1 MAVKQND
8 IRIGSRDNPFLA
20 LNNSDI
26 ITVGGNLACDLL
38 CEEIPIDTLEIQ
50 CRYDRMHRVFA
61 PSDYG
66 GLQSADGLSFRSR
79 ESAAGSVLDIPYATG
94 LWYFNDD
101 QYIGKFYVS
110 DARRTGKNVYSITA
124 VSAMGVLDG
133 LTYYGKLFLNQPLSD
148 VLNDI
153 ILTDGLRATNTPFLT
168 ALSES
173 IVLSDG
179 LDAVKVSGWIPNCTK
194 REALHHVLFAQGLN
208 IFKAEND
215 AFLISRVSASSV
227 GGIDPKNVYDSG
239 SVDLTDRVKVI
250 EVTEHS
256 FIPNQNVEDVVLYD
270 NTEAAV
276 DMEATVSFD
285 AAPIMVDTITAT
297 GTIKIKQKNENCAV
311 VSGVGTLTGKP
322 YSHTSHTITRT
333 NNSVID
339 GETITVSDATLVNSL
354 NSNAVADRLFAYYTQ
369 RKQMQLPIVL
379 HGERCGLK
387 YGCVSPY
394 GDDVDAYIAAM
405 TINASAIAKADCRMI
420 SGYVP
425 PKGSGEFSNCVLLT
439 GSGTFTVPE
448 EVLNADNPRIRFV
461 LIGGGSG
468 GYGGENGEDG
478 PKGIVHQ
485 KSSLA
490 KPGSAGKNGAP
501 GKILVVQFDATDI
514 KMSYQFDCGSGG
526 SAGWASSDAELQPE
540 DGTPTRLLGL
550 TEGEVAVI
558 YTSASGSVSDA
569 GYIDILSGI
578 VYGGAA
584 PDFSGLSGGRGGGFS
599 DEWDQTGLMPL
610 PLADYYDPHG
620 GEYVVNKEISLISGG
635 KIGSIQYADGSMVG
649 GAAHGNRW
657 ETIVSGWGYMYA
669 DYYDGAA
676 GGGPITPAQKNTELI
691 EGHPTVIDDYAREI
705 RLGRGGNG
713 ADGADAPSPL
723 DISHSAYGQG
733 GIGGM
738 GGAGGGAGGVL
749 NPYVDFSDYYVYGG
763 SGGYGGKGGKGSDGA
778 PGCILVYY

>member
-20 LNNSDI
+20 LDNSDI
-26 ITVGGNLACDLL
+26 ISVNGNLACDLL

-110 DARRTGKNVYSITA
+110 DARRTGKNVYTITA
-124 VSAMGVLDG
+124 VSAMGILDG

-153 ILTDGLRATNTPFLT
+153 ILTDGLRDTNTPFLT
-168 ALSES
+168 DLNAS

-179 LDAVKVSGWIPNCTK
+179 LDTVKVSGWIPSCTK

-215 AFLISRVSASSV
+215 AFLISRISASSV

-250 EVTEHS
+250 EVTEHA
-256 FIPNQNVEDVVLYD
+256 FVPNPNAEDVVLYD

-333 NNSVID
+333 NSNVID

-405 TINASAIAKADCRMI
+405 TINASAVAKADCRMI

-425 PKGSGEFSNCVLLT
+425 PKGSGEFSHCVLLT

-448 EVLNADNPRIRFV
+448 EVLNADNPRISVV
-461 LIGGGSG
+461 LISGGDGGYSGVSGDKGPSVPVKYASDLAKFGKTGKSGKSGKIYRTVIEGANVCCDYSYECGLGGKGAVYYESLLGGSPGNSPGEPG
-468 GYGGENGEDG
+468 GNTLFG
-478 PKGIVHQ
+478 PYN
-485 KSSLA
+485 S
-490 KPGSAGKNGAP
+490 KNGVVSESGYLDLHSGRIFGAP
-501 GKILVVQFDATDI
+501 
-514 KMSYQFDCGSGG
+514 
-526 SAGWASSDAELQPE
+526 
-540 DGTPTRLLGL
+540 
-550 TEGEVAVI
+550 
-558 YTSASGSVSDA
+558 
-569 GYIDILSGI
+569 
-578 VYGGAA
+578 A
-584 PDFSGLSGGRGGGFS
+584 PDFSQVSSGRGGGYCT
-599 DEWDQTGLMPL
+599 DEYELLINRSVGYIRAGD
-610 PLADYYDPHG
+610 
-620 GEYVVNKEISLISGG
+620 GEYVTNKEISTIEGG
-635 KIGSIQYADGSMVG
+635 KIGDICYGREGKSGSGVLIENSTMYYLYARG
-649 GAAHGNRW
+649 G
-657 ETIVSGWGYMYA
+657 
-669 DYYDGAA
+669 A
-676 GGGPITPAQKNTELI
+676 GGGGPFLPSFENGYLDGTPSYVSGNTLYLGNG
-691 EGHPTVIDDYAREI
+691 GH
-705 RLGRGGNG
+705 G
-713 ADGADAPSPL
+713 ADGADAPNPM
-723 DISHSAYGQG
+723 DIYPNAYGMG

-738 GGAGGGAGGVL
+738 GGGGGGASGVL
-749 NPYVDFSDYYVYGG
+749 DGNYDCPYTVVPGSPGLGG
-763 SGGYGGKGGKGSDGA
+763 CAGRGSDGA

>member
-26 ITVGGNLACDLL
+26 ISVGGNLACDLL

-110 DARRTGKNVYSITA
+110 DARRTGKNVYTITS
-124 VSAMGVLDG
+124 VSAMGILDG

-179 LDAVKVSGWIPNCTK
+179 LDALKVSSWIPSCTK

-215 AFLISRVSASSV
+215 AFLISRVSASTV

-250 EVTEHS
+250 EVTEHA
-256 FIPNQNVEDVVLYD
+256 FVPNPNAEDVVLYD

-276 DMEATVSFD
+276 DMEATVCFD
-285 AAPIMVDTITAT
+285 AAPIMVNTITAT

-322 YSHTSHTITRT
+322 YSHTSHTIART

-394 GDDVDAYIAAM
+394 GDVI
-405 TINASAIAKADCRMI
+405 
-420 SGYVP
+420 
-425 PKGSGEFSNCVLLT
+425 KG
-439 GSGTFTVPE
+439 
-448 EVLNADNPRIRFV
+448 
-461 LIGGGSG
+461 
-468 GYGGENGEDG
+468 
-478 PKGIVHQ
+478 K
-485 KSSLA
+485 
-490 KPGSAGKNGAP
+490 
-501 GKILVVQFDATDI
+501 
-514 KMSYQFDCGSGG
+514 
-526 SAGWASSDAELQPE
+526 
-540 DGTPTRLLGL
+540 
-550 TEGEVAVI
+550 AVI
-558 YTSASGSVSDA
+558 W
-569 GYIDILSGI
+569 
-578 VYGGAA
+578 
-584 PDFSGLSGGRGGGFS
+584 F
-599 DEWDQTGLMPL
+599 
-610 PLADYYDPHG
+610 
-620 GEYVVNKEISLISGG
+620 K
-635 KIGSIQYADGSMVG
+635 
-649 GAAHGNRW
+649 
-657 ETIVSGWGYMYA
+657 
-669 DYYDGAA
+669 
-676 GGGPITPAQKNTELI
+676 
-691 EGHPTVIDDYAREI
+691 
-705 RLGRGGNG
+705 
-713 ADGADAPSPL
+713 
-723 DISHSAYGQG
+723 
-733 GIGGM
+733 
-738 GGAGGGAGGVL
+738 
-749 NPYVDFSDYYVYGG
+749 
-763 SGGYGGKGGKGSDGA
+763 
-778 PGCILVYY
+778 

>member
-8 IRIGSRDNPFLA
+8 IRIGSRDNPFLT

-26 ITVGGNLACDLL
+26 ISVGGNLACDLL

-61 PSDYG
+61 PSDYDG
-66 GLQSADGLSFRSR
+66 IQSADGLSFRSR

-110 DARRTGKNVYSITA
+110 DARRTGKNVYTITS

-168 ALSES
+168 ALAES

-179 LDAVKVSGWIPNCTK
+179 LDAVKVSGWIPSCTK

-215 AFLISRVSASSV
+215 AFLISRISASSV
-227 GGIDPKNVYDSG
+227 GGIDPGNVYDSG

-256 FIPNQNVEDVVLYD
+256 FVPNQNAEDVVLYD

-387 YGCVSPY
+387 YGCASPY

-425 PKGSGEFSNCVLLT
+425 PKGSGEFSHCVLLT

-461 LIGGGSG
+461 LIGGGDG
-468 GYGGENGEDG
+468 GYKGENGESG
-478 PKGIVHQ
+478 
-485 KSSLA
+485 SSSVVQYRTNLA
-490 KPGSAGKNGAP
+490 MPGKPGKNGQP
-501 GKILVVQFDATDI
+501 GKIVIVQFDGSDVL
-514 KMSYQFDCGSGG
+514 SRFYYYCGTGGTGDSGYG
-526 SAGWASSDAELQPE
+526 PRTG
-540 DGTPTRLLGL
+540 GNTRLYSDKVWG
-550 TEGEVAVI
+550 TEIA
-558 YTSASGSVSDA
+558 TSASGSVRDD
-569 GYIDILSGI
+569 GYLDILSGKR
-578 VYGGAA
+578 YGGLS
-584 PDFSGLSGGRGGGFS
+584 PDYSFVQGGRGGGLTRYNY
-599 DEWDQTGLMPL
+599 DEGDEGLLLESYPF
-610 PLADYYDPHG
+610 AYYEPPQG
-620 GEYVVNKEISLISGG
+620 GYYVVNKAISEITGY
-635 KIGSIQYADGSMVG
+635 KIGSVQYADGGTIG
-649 GAAHGNRW
+649 GADHDWPGVDEGTSRKYP
-657 ETIVSGWGYMYA
+657 G
-669 DYYDGAA
+669 YYDGCP
-676 GGGPITPAQKNTELI
+676 GGCPIVPGTADPSKMNGTPCEFFDTGLLELWI
-691 EGHPTVIDDYAREI
+691 
-705 RLGRGGNG
+705 GNG
-713 ADGADAPSPL
+713 GEGARGADAPSPM
-723 DISHSAYGQG
+723 DISATAYGQG

-738 GGAGGGAGGVL
+738 GGAGGGGAGAL
-749 NPYVDFSDYYVYGG
+749 NPNLDFSDYYVSGGNGG
-763 SGGYGGKGGKGSDGA
+763 SGGLGGNGSDGA

>member
-66 GLQSADGLSFRSR
+66 GLQSSDGLSFRSR
-79 ESAAGSVLDIPYATG
+79 ESAAGSVMDIPYATG

-110 DARRTGKNVYSITA
+110 DSRRTGKNVYTITA
-124 VSAMGVLDG
+124 VSAMGVLDR
-133 LTYYGKLFLNQPLSD
+133 LPYYGKLFLNHPLSD

-153 ILTDGLRATNTPFLT
+153 TLTDGLRDTNTPFLT
-168 ALSES
+168 DLNAS

-179 LDAVKVSGWIPNCTK
+179 LDTVKVSGWIPNCTK

-215 AFLISRVSASSV
+215 AFLISRISSSSV

-250 EVTEHS
+250 EVTEHA
-256 FIPNQNVEDVVLYD
+256 FVPNPNAEDVVLYD

-276 DMEATVSFD
+276 DMEATVPFD
-285 AAPIMVDTITAT
+285 AAPIMVNTITAT

-322 YSHTSHTITRT
+322 YSHTSHTIART

-354 NSNAVADRLFAYYTQ
+354 NSDAVSDRLFAYYTQ
-369 RKQMQLPIVL
+369 RKQMQMPIVL
-379 HGERCGLK
+379 SGERCGMK
-387 YGCVSPY
+387 YGCMSPY
-394 GDDVDAYIAAM
+394 GDAIDAYIAAM

-425 PKGSGEFSNCVLLT
+425 PKGSGEFSHVVLLT

-448 EVLNADNPRIRFV
+448 DVFNADNPRIRVV
-461 LIGGGSG
+461 LVGGGDGGWSG
-468 GYGGENGEDG
+468 DKGEDG
-478 PKGIVHQ
+478 PDKPVETID
-485 KSSLA
+485 KLA
-490 KPGSAGKNGAP
+490 KPGKPGKNGNS
-501 GKILVVQFDATDI
+501 GKIAVFQKEGAEI
-514 KMSYQFDCGSGG
+514 KSTYEYSCGDGGDGGTTSYYGDSYSRPG
-526 SAGWASSDAELQPE
+526 
-540 DGTPTRLLGL
+540 
-550 TEGEVAVI
+550 
-558 YTSASGSVSDA
+558 DA
-569 GYIDILSGI
+569 GCPSIFGSLSSSVGAVLDGGYLDILSGN
-578 VYGGAA
+578 VYGGPS
-584 PDFSGLSGGRGGGFS
+584 PDYSWVLGGIGGGFIEEFDAES
-599 DEWDQTGLMPL
+599 GTAEDGSLLL
-610 PLADYYDPHG
+610 PEEG
-620 GEYVVNKEISLISGG
+620 VEYKKRVHIEPQDGFFVVNSAVSNS
-635 KIGSIQYADGSMVG
+635 IGRPIGTVMQKHGS
-649 GAAHGNRW
+649 
-657 ETIVSGWGYMYA
+657 
-669 DYYDGAA
+669 
-676 GGGPITPAQKNTELI
+676 
-691 EGHPTVIDDYAREI
+691 EGPTVAKI
-705 RLGRGGNG
+705 NG
-713 ADGADAPSPL
+713 ADTELYGGAGSGGPVFNRWLTGEDSEFIMLGDPYIQLGDGANGDVGLEGPCPIEINQL
-723 DISHSAYGQG
+723 AYGQG

-738 GGAGGGAGGVL
+738 GGCAGGSAGVVVRTHHDL
-749 NPYVDFSDYYVYGG
+749 SNWKVYEG
-763 SGGYGGKGGKGSDGA
+763 SGGTGGLGGRGGKGA

>member
-8 IRIGSRDNPFLA
+8 IRIGSRDNPFLT

-26 ITVGGNLACDLL
+26 ISVGGNLACDLL

-61 PSDYG
+61 PSDYDG
-66 GLQSADGLSFRSR
+66 IQSADGLSFRSR

-110 DARRTGKNVYSITA
+110 DARRTGKNVYTITA

-133 LTYYGKLFLNQPLSD
+133 LTYYGKLFLNQPLPD

-153 ILTDGLRATNTPFLT
+153 ILTDGLRDTNTPFLT

-179 LDAVKVSGWIPNCTK
+179 LDAVKISGWIPSCTK

-208 IFKAEND
+208 LFKAEND
-215 AFLISRVSASSV
+215 AFLISRVSASTV

-239 SVDLTDRVKVI
+239 SVDLIDRVKVI
-250 EVTEHS
+250 EVTEHA
-256 FIPNQNVEDVVLYD
+256 FVPNPNVEEVILYD

-322 YSHTSHTITRT
+322 YSHTSRTISRT

-354 NSNAVADRLFAYYTQ
+354 NSNAVADRLFSYYTQ

-394 GDDVDAYIAAM
+394 GDAVDAYIAAM

-425 PKGSGEFSNCVLLT
+425 PKGSGEFSHCVLLT

-448 EVLNADNPRIRFV
+448 EVLNSDNPRISVV
-461 LIGGGSG
+461 LIGGGDGGDSG
-468 GYGGENGEDG
+468 AGGQLGPYGSVKYRSE
-478 PKGIVHQ
+478 
-485 KSSLA
+485 LA
-490 KPGSAGKNGAP
+490 KPGKAGKSGKSGRVYRTIIEGEQLWSQYSYKCGLGGKGGTYEPQITTDYDTMSAP
-501 GKILVVQFDATDI
+501 GGT
-514 KMSYQFDCGSGG
+514 G
-526 SAGWASSDAELQPE
+526 E
-540 DGTPTRLLGL
+540 DSLFGD
-550 TEGEVAVI
+550 
-558 YTSASGSVSDA
+558 YTSKSGTVAESGYLDLHSGNIFA
-569 GYIDILSGI
+569 GP
-578 VYGGAA
+578 A
-584 PDFSGLSGGRGGGFS
+584 PDFSHVLSGRGGGFCTDDDILLIMHS
-599 DEWDQTGLMPL
+599 VNRINAEN
-610 PLADYYDPHG
+610 
-620 GEYVVNKEISLISGG
+620 GEYVTNNEISIMDGG
-635 KIGSIQYADGSMVG
+635 KIGEIHYGRSGMLGSGVLIENSEMYFLRAEG
-649 GAAHGNRW
+649 G
-657 ETIVSGWGYMYA
+657 
-669 DYYDGAA
+669 A
-676 GGGPITPAQKNTELI
+676 GGGGPFLPTFSPGYLDGGPSYVSGNTLYL
-691 EGHPTVIDDYAREI
+691 GH
-705 RLGRGGNG
+705 GGHG
-713 ADGADAPSPL
+713 ADGADAPYPM
-723 DISHSAYGQG
+723 DIYPNAYGMG

-738 GGAGGGAGGVL
+738 GGGGGGSAGVL
-749 NPYVDFSDYYVYGG
+749 DGNYDCPYTVVSGFPGDGG
-763 SGGYGGKGGKGSDGA
+763 WGGRGSDGA

>member
-20 LNNSDI
+20 LDNSDI
-26 ITVGGNLACDLL
+26 IAVNGNLACDLL

-79 ESAAGSVLDIPYATG
+79 ESAASSVLDIPYATG

-110 DARRTGKNVYSITA
+110 DARRTGKNVYTITA

-179 LDAVKVSGWIPNCTK
+179 LDAVKVSGWIPSCTK

-215 AFLISRVSASSV
+215 AFLISRVSASTV

-256 FIPNQNVEDVVLYD
+256 FIPNQNVEYVVLYD
-270 NTEAAV
+270 NTETAI
-276 DMEATVSFD
+276 DMEATVFFD

-297 GTIKIKQKNENCAV
+297 GTIKITQKNENCAV

-322 YSHTSHTITRT
+322 YSHTSHTIART

-420 SGYVP
+420 SGYAP
-425 PKGSGEFSNCVLLT
+425 QKGSGEFSHCVVLT
-439 GSGTFTVPE
+439 GSGAFTVPE

-461 LIGGGSG
+461 LIGGG
-468 GYGGENGEDG
+468 YGGDG
-478 PKGIVHQ
+478 GTAGNSGSNDAVEYEYQ
-485 KSSLA
+485 LA
-490 KPGSAGKNGAP
+490 QPGTPGKNGQP
-501 GKILVVQFDATDI
+501 GKILSVQFDGDDVLCVYYY
-514 KMSYQFDCGSGG
+514 SCGNGGRGGYEESKGSSGYDTNLYKD
-526 SAGWASSDAELQPE
+526 SLYYKNEIASSY
-540 DGTPTRLLGL
+540 DGAII
-550 TEGEVAVI
+550 E
-558 YTSASGSVSDA
+558 A
-569 GYIDILSGI
+569 GYLDITTGNI
-578 VYGGAA
+578 YGGNA
-584 PDFSGLSGGRGGGFS
+584 PDYSWVRSGRGGGFYT
-599 DEWDQTGLMPL
+599 ERI
-610 PLADYYDPHG
+610 PHSGAVPYAKYSPPEG
-620 GEYVVNKEISLISGG
+620 GYYVVNKEIHDLTGYP
-635 KIGSIQYADGSMVG
+635 IGSVQFGPGGTGGDAHDRAGTDYHENRMWPAYFDG
-649 GAAHGNRW
+649 
-657 ETIVSGWGYMYA
+657 
-669 DYYDGAA
+669 A
-676 GGGPITPAQKNTELI
+676 GGGGPVTAVTSNSDRMNGTLSEFY
-691 EGHPTVIDDYAREI
+691 HPSWSEVVRFDQGAG
-705 RLGRGGNG
+705 GRGANG
-713 ADGADAPSPL
+713 VKPPSPME
-723 DISHSAYGQG
+723 ISPTAYGQG

-738 GGAGGGAGGVL
+738 GGGGGGSIGVINKNLDWSAYPIDAG
-749 NPYVDFSDYYVYGG
+749 YG
-763 SGGYGGKGGKGSDGA
+763 GGYGHGSPGSDGA